1 MMAMRTHT
9 RKRLLALFMAFVM
22 IVGLLPTSVL
32 ASDSDEEPVV
42 ITVGE
47 YADLDGVIHGDGEET
62 WSVKDDSVASVD
74 ENGRVYGLSAGE
86 TVIKHTYEVYEAV
99 KAEAPAAPVEV
110 APVVPPA
117 EVPVDGQVPAEG
129 EKKILYHDNRF

>member
-62 WSVKDDSVASVD
+62 WSVKDESVASVD
-74 ENGRVYGLSAGE
+74 EHGRVYGRSAGE
-86 TVIKHTYEVYEAV
+86 TVI
-99 KAEAPAAPVEV
+99 
-110 APVVPPA
+110 
-117 EVPVDGQVPAEG
+117 
-129 EKKILYHDNRF
+129 

>member
-47 YADLDGVIHGDGEET
+47 YADLDGVIHGDG
-62 WSVKDDSVASVD
+62 
-74 ENGRVYGLSAGE
+74 
-86 TVIKHTYEVYEAV
+86 
-99 KAEAPAAPVEV
+99 
-110 APVVPPA
+110 
-117 EVPVDGQVPAEG
+117 
-129 EKKILYHDNRF
+129 